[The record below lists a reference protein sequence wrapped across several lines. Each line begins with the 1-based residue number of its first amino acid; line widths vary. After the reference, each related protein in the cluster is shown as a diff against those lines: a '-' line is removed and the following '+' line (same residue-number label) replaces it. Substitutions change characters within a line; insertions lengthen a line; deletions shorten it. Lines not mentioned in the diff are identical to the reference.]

1 MVLSHINMSY
11 FLCEAVLQLC
21 AVYSTV
27 IAITDLFVSS
37 ATWDSRYKKEN
48 EVIH

>member
-11 FLCEAVLQLC
+11 FLCEAELQLC
-21 AVYSTV
+21 AVYSV